1 MESRLEEF
9 LVLFVKLKKET
20 NDAPSNLGWLPE
32 QKPYL
37 SKLCYDLDA
46 CGTAILRHL
55 SKKNTK
61 HTIAPDIFSR
71 DWEEYLESWKD
82 VVAKAAA
89 PEQER
94 VLGEIRS
101 WIGRARQKAIAEGKT
116 PEDFDSEFLDQLKSE
131 VGNTFDPL
139 VDDPADVMNNIK
151 SIIYDIVDNG
161 LMVEVFEDKTIGAWN
176 FFQKTVGINYVA
188 IYDRWRSA
196 PELFLP
202 SHTRSR
208 NTTPI
213 VELYNEAVRA
223 YVFGLTVA
231 SVAMCRALLDHILKK
246 HYEIRGMDLKDV
258 ISIAEERHE
267 HLKGLNLQDKRLLGN
282 TVLHKYEKRSTDL
295 DKAVKD
301 FLLTVRHLVTHIP
314 RRDRVRRG

>member
-1 MESRLEEF
+1 MQSRLEEF
-9 LVLFVKLKKET
+9 LVLFGKLKKET
-20 NDAPSNLGWLPE
+20 NDVPSNLGWLPK

-37 SKLCYDLDA
+37 AKLCYELDS

-82 VVAKAAA
+82 AVAKAAV

-94 VLGEIRS
+94 VFGEIRS
-101 WIGRARQKAIAEGKT
+101 WISRAREKAIAEGKT
-116 PEDFDSEFLDQLKSE
+116 REDFDREFLEQHKPE

-139 VDDPADVMNNIK
+139 VHDPADVMNNIK

-161 LMVEVFEDKTIGAWN
+161 LMEEVFEDETIGAWN
-176 FFQKTVGINYVA
+176 FFQKTVGIDYAA

-208 NTTPI
+208 NTATI
-213 VELYNEAVRA
+213 IELYNEAVRA

-231 SVAMCRALLDHILKK
+231 SVAMCRALFEHILKK
-246 HYEIRGMDLKDV
+246 HYDIRGMDLKD
-258 ISIAEERHE
+258 IICIAEDRHE
-267 HLKGLNLQDKRLLGN
+267 HLKGLKLQEKRVLGN

-295 DKAVKD
+295 DKAVRD
-301 FLLTVRHLVTHIP
+301 FLHTVRHLVTHIP